1 MQEFLTPLLQV
12 RCRAKNWKDWRKKR
26 SWGEK
31 VKFSPTVK
39 KSQILTT
46 CKKSQILTSCKN
58 PNNLVPDILILFL
71 FPGRFPSRDNAEL
84 INIEKLRPSAFFVL
98 CKYPNMIFSRLKLRA
113 CFQFSNAFCLSGVL
127 TLWAE

>member
-1 MQEFLTPLLQV
+1 MQEFLTGLLQV
-12 RCRAKNWKDWRKKR
+12 RCRAKKWKDWRKKR

-31 VKFSPTVK
+31 VKFSPPV
-39 KSQILTT
+39 
-46 CKKSQILTSCKN
+46 KKSQILTSCKN
-58 PNNLVPDILILFL
+58 PKNVVPDILILFL
-71 FPGRFPSRDNAEL
+71 IPGRFPSRDNAEL
-84 INIEKLRPSAFFVL
+84 INIEKLRPSAFVL